1 MDLVLGIAI
10 PFIGT
15 SMGALMV
22 FFMKNQINPKV
33 EKTLLGFASGVMI
46 AASVWSLIIPAIEMA
61 EEQGV
66 IGWIPA
72 TIGFILGIIFLM
84 IIDVIVP
91 HLENNVEKG
100 IKTFKLNKTTMLV
113 LAVTLHN
120 VPEGM
125 AVRCRTCKCINT

>member
-1 MDLVLGIAI
+1 MDLALGIAI

-15 SMGALMV
+15 SVGSLMV

-33 EKTLLGFASGVMI
+33 EKILLGFASGVMI

-61 EEQGV
+61 EEQGI

-91 HLENNVEKG
+91 HLENNEAKG
-100 IKTFKLNKTTMLV
+100 IKAFKLNKTTMLV

-120 VPEGM
+120 IPERNGSSELGLQ
-125 AVRCRTCKCINT
+125 VH

>member
-1 MDLVLGIAI
+1 
-10 PFIGT
+10 
-15 SMGALMV
+15 MV
-22 FFMKNQINPKV
+22 FFMKNQINPKL

-91 HLENNVEKG
+91 HLENNEAKG

-120 VPEGM
+120 IPERNGSS
-125 AVRCRTCKCINT
+125 V